1 MTSPTRQ
8 MAPSIAIA
16 RQSLRIMRAELASL
30 VSLVV
35 MPAILMM
42 VFLPIARD
50 ALRQSGFRHATGAE
64 QVVPG
69 MTVGFGLFLLG
80 FVAFGFMSER
90 TWGTWERLRATRA
103 RPWEVV
109 VGKLVPA
116 FGIAVTYQLVL
127 FVIGAVLFGL
137 RVHGHVVAL
146 ALIIPTF
153 GAAIVAIGIFVV
165 SVARTPQHV
174 NVATNIFGMGLSAL
188 GGAYVPTALLPAW
201 ARAIAPVTPTYW
213 AVRGFRV
220 AFLPSYALSGALVS
234 AAVLAGLA
242 VVFGTAAASR
252 LRAEVR
258 SQR

>member
-1 MTSPTRQ
+1 MPASLAITRQ
-8 MAPSIAIA
+8 SV
-16 RQSLRIMRAELASL
+16 RTMRAELGSLISL
-30 VSLVV
+30 VA

-42 VFLPIARD
+42 VFLPIAKD

-90 TWGTWERLRATRA
+90 QWGTWDRLRASQA

-116 FGIAVTYQLVL
+116 FGLAVAYQLIL
-127 FVIGAVLFGL
+127 FVLGAALFGL
-137 RVHGHVVAL
+137 RVHGHAVAL
-146 ALIIPTF
+146 LLIVPTF
-153 GAAIVAIGIFVV
+153 GAAIVAIGIFLTSVAHTPQQVNVV
-165 SVARTPQHV
+165 S
-174 NVATNIFGMGLSAL
+174 NICGMGLSAL
-188 GGAYVPTALLPAW
+188 GGAYVPVALLPAW

-220 AFLPSYALSGALVS
+220 AFLPTYALSGAIAS
-234 AAVLAGLA
+234 AAILAGLA
-242 VVFGTAAASR
+242 LVFGVAAASR

-258 SQR
+258 RSR

>member
-1 MTSPTRQ
+1 MSP
-8 MAPSIAIA
+8 AVAIA
-16 RQSLRIMRAELASL
+16 RQTVRIMRGELGSL
-30 VSLVV
+30 ISPVA

-50 ALRQSGFRHATGAE
+50 ALRESGFRHATGAE

-80 FVAFGFMSER
+80 VVAFGFMSER
-90 TWGTWERLRATRA
+90 QWGTWERLRSSRA

-116 FGIAVTYQLVL
+116 FGLAVTYQLVL
-127 FVIGAVLFGL
+127 FTLGAVLFGL
-137 RVHGHVVAL
+137 RVHGHPLAL
-146 ALIIPTF
+146 VLIIPAF

-165 SVARTPQHV
+165 SVARTPQQI
-174 NVATNIFGMGLSAL
+174 NVVSNICGMGMSAL
-188 GGAYVPTALLPAW
+188 GGAYVPAALLPAW
-201 ARAIAPVTPTYW
+201 ARAIAPITPTYW

-220 AFLPSYALSGALVS
+220 AFLPSYALGSALTC

-242 VVFGTAAASR
+242 LLFGTLAASR
-252 LRAEVR
+252 LRAEVSSR
-258 SQR
+258 A